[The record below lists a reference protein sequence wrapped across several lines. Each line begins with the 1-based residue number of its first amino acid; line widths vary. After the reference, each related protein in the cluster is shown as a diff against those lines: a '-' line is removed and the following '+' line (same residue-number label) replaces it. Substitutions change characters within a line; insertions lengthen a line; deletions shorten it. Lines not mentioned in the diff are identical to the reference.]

1 MTIPHWSLE
10 FLEATNHGK
19 LYLLL
24 SKTDAAIHALL
35 ARDHISDELVSHLVH
50 WLRIKA
56 AQHKTRGVVVG
67 ISGGVDSATVAA
79 LARGAFPSSNRYF
92 YLPCRSIEEDGLD
105 AQLVAE
111 ALGIPLEVVD
121 INPGYV
127 AMCTALGAD
136 PDQEPAPLHLMNLK
150 AMLRTNFLVS
160 VAIASRM
167 LVAGTGNR
175 SEMEHTGYFSLR
187 GDGACDHYVLGHFFK
202 RQVCDLAV
210 LLGVPEKIVA
220 KPPSHGLQILAD
232 GTTPADEV
240 EMGMRYADVETSTRL
255 FMEFGPDLE
264 ALANAAKSRYPDRV
278 QQVLEACQRL
288 GMRSWMNR
296 HKTEPMPIAG
306 YPRKTGPIFE
316 EYPQKFPYPDRLEEW
331 RW

>member
-1 MTIPHWSLE
+1 MTIPLWSLE
-10 FLEATNHGK
+10 ILETTDNSQ
-19 LYLLL
+19 LYTLL

-35 ARDHISDELVSHLVH
+35 ERDRISDELVKHLIH

-56 AQHKTRGVVVG
+56 TQHKTRGVVVG
-67 ISGGVDSATVAA
+67 VSGGVDSATVAA
-79 LARGAFPSSNRYF
+79 LAKKAFPSSNRYF
-92 YLPCRSIEEDGLD
+92 FLPCRSIEEDRLD
-105 AQLVAE
+105 AQRVAQV
-111 ALGIPLEVVD
+111 LGINLELVD
-121 INPGYV
+121 LTPSYN
-127 AMCTALGAD
+127 AMCTVLGAD
-136 PDQEPAPLHLMNLK
+136 PEEEPAPLHLMNLK

-160 VAIASRM
+160 IAIESRM

-202 RQVCDLAV
+202 RQVCDLAR
-210 LLGVPEKIVA
+210 LLDIPERIIS

-232 GTTPADEV
+232 GTTPADEA
-240 EMGMRYADVETSTRL
+240 EMGMLYADVEASTRL

-264 ALANAAKSRYPDRV
+264 AIANAAKERFPDRAHN
-278 QQVLEACQRL
+278 VLEACQRL

-306 YPRKTGPIFE
+306 SPKMTVPVFRDYPER
-316 EYPQKFPYPDRLEEW
+316 FPFPDRLEKW
-331 RW
+331 QW